1 MLTRRGLLLL
11 GLGVLLLI
19 AGRVFGLPNL
29 YVFGAAA
36 FISVG
41 AAVVYVR
48 VVPFPLAVRRRV
60 NPRRVHID
68 AACRVDLEVRNEGRH
83 RTPDLTAEEPFGDE
97 GVAAEMFVPAL
108 APTEAGRAAYRVPT
122 DRRGRFRLGPLRLR
136 LEDPF
141 GLARMDRVGTSGG
154 SVLVYPRIEA
164 LPGLPPAA
172 GQDPHSG
179 TLARTTRT
187 QGEDFFALRPYEVGD
202 DLRRVHWPSTARA
215 DELMIRQVEL
225 PWQHRVSVFLDA
237 RRSAHDSA
245 SFERAVSAAAS
256 ILSGSADAGALIRL
270 VTTAGLDSGFDSG
283 AEHLEAALAALATVG
298 PSGPGGL
305 RHFLSAS
312 RAIGSGSAIAIVTS
326 SSIGAADAAAVAR
339 LRDRAGLVVVV
350 AVEREGHPPGA
361 VSAIAA
367 RGGGGQLRIVSVSAD
382 RPLAEVWNQ
391 DPLLGRPAGRRAARR
406 VGRVEAS

>member
-1 MLTRRGLLLL
+1 MLTRRGFLLL
-11 GLGVLLLI
+11 GLGALLLI
-19 AGRVFGLPNL
+19 AGRVFGLGNL

-36 FISVG
+36 LISVG
-41 AAVVYVR
+41 AAVTYVR
-48 VVPFPLAVRRRV
+48 AVPFPLTVLRRV
-60 NPRRVHID
+60 TPRRVHID
-68 AACRVDLEVRNEGRH
+68 APCRVDLEVRNQGRR

-97 GVAAEMFVPAL
+97 GVVASMLVPAL
-108 APTEAGRAAYRVPT
+108 GAGEAGRAAYRVPT

-141 GLARMDRVGTSGG
+141 GLARMDRVGAGGG
-154 SVLVYPRIEA
+154 SVLVYPLIEA

-179 TLARTTRT
+179 SLARTTRT

-237 RRSAHDSA
+237 RRSAHDSP

-283 AEHLEAALAALATVG
+283 PDHLEASLAALATVG

-312 RAIGSGSAIAIVTS
+312 RALGSGSAIAIVTTS
-326 SSIGAADAAAVAR
+326 ALTVGDAAAVAR

-350 AVEREGHPPGA
+350 AVERDGHPADAIG
-361 VSAIAA
+361 AIANRA
-367 RGGGGQLRIVSVSAD
+367 GGGLLRVLSVGPGRARAD
-382 RPLAEVWNQ
+382 VWNQ
-391 DPLLGRPAGRRAARR
+391 DPLLRGGAGRRPRR
-406 VGRVEAS
+406 VGRLETA

>member
-1 MLTRRGLLLL
+1 MLTRRGFLLL
-11 GLGVLLLI
+11 GLGVLLLVS
-19 AGRVFGLPNL
+19 GRIFGLGNL
-29 YVFGAAA
+29 YVLGAASLV
-36 FISVG
+36 SVG
-41 AAVVYVR
+41 AGLVYVR
-48 VVPFPLAVRRRV
+48 VVPFPLSVRRRV
-60 NPRRVHID
+60 TPRRVHID
-68 AACRVDLEVRNEGRH
+68 SPCRVDLEVRNESRR
-83 RTPDLTAEEPFGDE
+83 RTPELTAEEPFGDE
-97 GVAAEMFVPAL
+97 GVAAAMVVPAL
-108 APTEAGRAAYRVPT
+108 APGSAGRAAYQVPT
-122 DRRGRFRLGPLRLR
+122 HRRGRYRLGPLRLR

-141 GLARMDRVGTSGG
+141 GLARLDRVGAGGG

-187 QGEDFFALRPYEVGD
+187 QGEDFFALRPYELGD

-237 RRSAHDSA
+237 RRSVHDSP

-256 ILSGSADAGALIRL
+256 ILAGSADAGALIRL

-283 AEHLEAALAALATVG
+283 PDHLEAGLAALATVG

-312 RAIGSGSAIAIVTS
+312 RALGSGSAIAIVTTS
-326 SSIGAADAAAVAR
+326 AISPADAAAVAR
-339 LRDRAGLVVVV
+339 LRDRAGLVVVAV
-350 AVEREGHPPGA
+350 VEREGH
-361 VSAIAA
+361 
-367 RGGGGQLRIVSVSAD
+367 SAD
-382 RPLAEVWNQ
+382 AMSGMASRAGAGLLRVLPVAVGRDLADVWSQ
-391 DPLLGRPAGRRAARR
+391 DPALRASGGRRPRR
-406 VGRVEAS
+406 VGRLEAG